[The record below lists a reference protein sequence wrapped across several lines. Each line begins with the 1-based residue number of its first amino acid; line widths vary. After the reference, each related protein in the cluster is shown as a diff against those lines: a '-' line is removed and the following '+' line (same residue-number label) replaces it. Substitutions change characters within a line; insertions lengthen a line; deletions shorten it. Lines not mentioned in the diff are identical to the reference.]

1 MRKKSLT
8 RRLIPWILTL
18 IILGGIAYLIY
29 LLYFKPTPPP
39 THAAPTIT
47 YYDGNGKAIT
57 ISNEYLSLEMDT
69 NTTQF
74 VLKDQN
80 GREWRSNPADADKD
94 PITYPGTETRER
106 LYSTM
111 YLTYTPNGS
120 DSVQI
125 NNYTRSISKLGY
137 TVEQLDDTSI
147 RVNYSIGNVEQLY
160 QIPLAMTEERAA
172 IFKERL
178 PKKDYEKKLI
188 IRYRKVTPEEAAN
201 RKDRDE
207 LLERYPSLEY
217 QTLYIINTEGKTPTA
232 MNKDKRDLQ
241 DLLSKTTAEGIPYYL
256 PEEYEEDAQLV
267 AKPADAEGQVFNV
280 SIIYRLD
287 GKDLVVE
294 VPFDMIRYRDEYPI
308 TYLSPLP
315 MFCAAG
321 PEEEG
326 FMVVPEGGGAIIRYN
341 NGKLSQNEYS
351 ANLYGWDYGVERKE
365 APSETEN
372 AFPVF
377 GATVGDASYICI
389 IEGASS
395 YATIFADIGG
405 EGHKNG
411 FNNVY
416 ARYNIIH
423 AAEYNVSNKTAK
435 RVYVYEKELPDDC
448 IRQRYRFI
456 DSNSYADMANAYGD
470 YLRENSEILNAA
482 EASADYPVNVELI
495 GAINKKVVKAGL
507 PIDSVV
513 PTTTFAQARQI
524 LDELAAEGIRG
535 LSVRMTGWANGGIR
549 QKVLTGVHVL
559 NELGGE
565 SEMKALI
572 AEARARNVD
581 LYFDGITCFAYNS
594 GIAEGFIPQSH
605 AARYGTRDL
614 VHLYPFDIVT
624 YQIADWKDDYY
635 LVKPAYAK
643 KNATNLINA
652 IKEKNGTGVA
662 FRDIG
667 NLLSADYYPSDL
679 VTREQAKQ
687 INIDTL
693 QEAIS
698 AELKI
703 MIKEGNDYAIPYV
716 DRITDMNLSGQAYG
730 IVDQRIPFYQIAIH
744 GMKDFT
750 GKPINLSGD
759 YITMLLECAEY
770 GAGLNFTFM
779 AEETRVLQDS
789 DYSNYNASNY
799 AVWKDWAISAIRRYQ
814 DEMEG
819 LNGIRII
826 NHEQISEDVHVTTYA
841 DGTKVYVNYGND
853 EFSDGRNTVPARD
866 YLVVRGNSQ

>member
-1 MRKKSLT
+1 MRKKSLI

-18 IILGGIAYLIY
+18 VILGGIAYVLY
-29 LLYFKPTPPP
+29 LLYFKPDQPPAHTPPS
-39 THAAPTIT
+39 IS
-47 YYDGNGKAIT
+47 YYDGNGKPIT
-57 ISNEYLSLEMDT
+57 ISNDYLTLEMDT
-69 NTTQF
+69 NTTEF
-74 VLKDQN
+74 VLKDAD

-94 PITYPGTETRER
+94 PLTYPGTETRER

-120 DSVQI
+120 DPVQI

-147 RVNYSIGNVEQLY
+147 RVEYSMGNVEQLY
-160 QIPLAMTEERAA
+160 QIPLAITDERAA
-172 IFKERL
+172 ILKERL

-188 IRYRKVTPEEAAN
+188 NRYRKLTPEEVAT
-201 RKDRDE
+201 RPDRTE
-207 LLERYPSLEY
+207 LLERYPSLAT
-217 QTLYIINTEGKTPTA
+217 QPLYIINTEGKTPTA

-241 DLLSKTTAEGIPYYL
+241 DLLSKVNDEGVPYYL
-256 PEEYEEDAQLV
+256 PEEYEEDALLV

-280 SIIYRLD
+280 SVIYRLD

-294 VPFDMIRYRDEYPI
+294 VPFDQIRYRDEYPI

-377 GATVGDASYICI
+377 GATAGDSSYICI
-389 IEGASS
+389 IEGAAS
-395 YATIFADIGG
+395 YATVFADIGG
-405 EGHKNG
+405 DGHKNG
-411 FNNVY
+411 FNNIY

-423 AAEYNVSNKTAK
+423 AAEYSVSNKTAK
-435 RVYVYEKELPDDC
+435 RVYVYEKNLPNDC

-456 DSNSYADMANAYGD
+456 SSNNYADMANAYGD
-470 YLRENSEILNAA
+470 YLRENSEKLSAA
-482 EASADYPVNVELI
+482 QASPEFPVNVELI
-495 GAINKKVVKAGL
+495 GAINKKVVKAGM
-507 PIDSVV
+507 PVDSVV

-524 LDELAAEGIRG
+524 LDELAARNIRG
-535 LSVRMTGWANGGIR
+535 LSVWMTGWANGGVR
-549 QKVLTGVHVL
+549 QKVLTGVQVL

-594 GIAEGFIPQSH
+594 GVLEGFIPQSH

-624 YQIADWKDDYY
+624 FQIADWQDDYY
-635 LVKPAYAK
+635 LVKPSYAK
-643 KNATNLINA
+643 KNASNLIKA
-652 IKEKNGTGVA
+652 IKEKNGTGIA

-667 NLLSADYYPSDL
+667 NLLSADYYPSDP

-687 INIDTL
+687 INIETL
-693 QEAIS
+693 REA
-698 AELKI
+698 ADAGLKI
-703 MIKEGNDYAIPYV
+703 MIREGNDYAIPYV

-730 IVDQRIPFYQIAIH
+730 IVDQKIPFYQIAIH
-744 GMKDFT
+744 GMKDYT

-779 AEETRVLQDS
+779 AEDTRVLQDS

-799 AVWKDWAISAIRRYQ
+799 ASWKEWATSAMQRYQ
-814 DEMEG
+814 TEMSG
-819 LNGIRII
+819 LNQTRIV
-826 NHEQISEDVHVTTYA
+826 NHEQLSEDVRMTTYK
-841 DGTKVYVNYGND
+841 DGTRVYVNYGSN

-866 YLVVRGNSQ
+866 YLVVRGDSQ